1 MPSTTLD
8 RSEFDS
14 IPDTIKAFRT
24 YKSHAYSTF
33 SHANTKQR
41 THTVLYRNKAPILTN
56 FPTLWQAMDSS

>member
-24 YKSHAYSTF
+24 YKTTYPHEPPLP
-33 SHANTKQR
+33 
-41 THTVLYRNKAPILTN
+41 THTPSLYKTHLFTETQQPC
-56 FPTLWQAMDSS
+56 

>member
-24 YKSHAYSTF
+24 YKITCPNEPLSHKHIHTNHRKTCLST
-33 SHANTKQR
+33 
-41 THTVLYRNKAPILTN
+41 
-56 FPTLWQAMDSS
+56 